1 MRLYG
6 DSDALG
12 TLPLTTPCVLG
23 NEYLA
28 LFSFFFLKLAMHD
41 KQFFRWWQSA
51 YYFNVFYLTDINKL
65 NKASVIM

>member
-28 LFSFFFLKLAMHD
+28 LFSFFFLKLAMLI
-41 KQFFRWWQSA
+41 FLGGGSLPTVLMF
-51 YYFNVFYLTDINKL
+51 FYLTDINKL

>member
-41 KQFFRWWQSA
+41 KQFF
-51 YYFNVFYLTDINKL
+51 YCFNVFYLTDINKL

>member
-28 LFSFFFLKLAMHD
+28 LFSFFFLKLAMHMHN
-41 KQFFRWWQSA
+41 KQLV
-51 YYFNVFYLTDINKL
+51 NVALYR
-65 NKASVIM
+65 

>member
-41 KQFFRWWQSA
+41 KQFFLGGGSLPTVLM
-51 YYFNVFYLTDINKL
+51 FFT
-65 NKASVIM
+65 

>member
-41 KQFFRWWQSA
+41 KQFF
-51 YYFNVFYLTDINKL
+51 
-65 NKASVIM
+65 